1 VPKSPINEP
10 VPTEPSPESVAVEG
24 TFLANDPESL
34 CEWTSTSRS
43 RPRSGLDWAIRKD
56 GHCMWMSKAEQIF
69 GDPQKI
75 LDRSAIGRGVQ
86 ITAFVRSD
94 DTGRL
99 YLELVAGRARS

>member
-1 VPKSPINEP
+1 
-10 VPTEPSPESVAVEG
+10 
-24 TFLANDPESL
+24 
-34 CEWTSTSRS
+34 
-43 RPRSGLDWAIRKD
+43 
-56 GHCMWMSKAEQIF
+56 MWVSKGEQIF

-99 YLELVAGRARS
+99 YVELVAGRAPN